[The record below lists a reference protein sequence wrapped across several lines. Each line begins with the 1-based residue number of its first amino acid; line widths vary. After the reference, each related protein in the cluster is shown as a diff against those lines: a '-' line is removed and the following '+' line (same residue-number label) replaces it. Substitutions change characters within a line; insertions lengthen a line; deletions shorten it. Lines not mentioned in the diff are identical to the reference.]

1 MQSSLKDWKDRIHEG
16 KWHKATIFLATTTGT
31 SSFQVASIEPSTHN
45 QGLTLQPSDVVVDN
59 DNSPHTADVRHPKSP
74 DIARLTFS
82 SPWPLILIELLS
94 GEAIGGKTTW
104 IYPFKHLVFY
114 EKQIRKFVE
123 LLNETKVD
131 DVDPRDLP
139 HTLGRIV
146 SEVVRTLGPKREE
159 VEYSDTYVT
168 NILQKRDALK
178 NHHAKVK
185 DSSPVN
191 LEEKLEDGTKSANG
205 SSGNLPAD
213 DPMTEVSERSKPAPK
228 GDSAPE
234 KTPCMCTCL
243 KDARDQ
249 MQLLVNTMDLHLGS
263 LLMLHKAIRE
273 RVISKISFKHLWH
286 LFQSGDVVVTSR
298 QPCQAFRVIHVSG
311 GRPLL
316 TNTDI
321 LRDDKYA
328 EARQTLPRQSQMSP
342 FNIDCVRFD
351 FDGEKFGPVQE
362 TFSILEYEEE
372 RLISKLDIYPID
384 WVEKKEELVETLLDR
399 GRRFTGY
406 HDFRHKRYE
415 GLSLNDPQEE
425 VSIIREL
432 FIMV

>member
-1 MQSSLKDWKDRIHEG
+1 MQLSLKDWKDRRHKF
-16 KWHKATIFLATTTGT
+16 KWDRASIFLATTTGI
-31 SSFQVASIEPSTHN
+31 SSFQLASVDPSTHSKGMILEPN
-45 QGLTLQPSDVVVDN
+45 ERDVKYDK
-59 DNSPHTADVRHPKSP
+59 SGHAADVRRPGSS
-74 DIARLTFS
+74 DIVRLAFS
-82 SPWPLILIELLS
+82 SPWPLIMVALLS
-94 GEAIGGKTTW
+94 GESIVEGKAW
-104 IYPFKHLVFY
+104 VYPFKHIIAY
-114 EKQIRKFVE
+114 EKQIRGFVE
-123 LLNETKVD
+123 LLNKTKVD
-131 DVDPRDLP
+131 DIEPKDLP

-146 SEVVRTLGPKREE
+146 SEVVRTLGPKRED

-185 DSSPVN
+185 NSSPEN
-191 LEEKLEDGTKSANG
+191 LEEKLEDGTKSAND
-205 SSGNLPAD
+205 SSGNFAAD

-228 GDSAPE
+228 GDGAPE
-234 KTPCMCTCL
+234 KIPCMCTCL

-249 MQLLVNTMDLHLGS
+249 MQLLVNTMDSHLGS

-273 RVISKISFKHLWH
+273 RVISKISFEHLWH

-316 TNTDI
+316 INTDI
-321 LRDDKYA
+321 LRDEEYA
-328 EARQTLPRQSQMSP
+328 EARQTLRRQSQMSP
-342 FNIDCVRFD
+342 FKIDCVRFD

-372 RLISKLDIYPID
+372 RSISKLDVYPID

-415 GLSLNDPQEE
+415 GLSLNEPQEE

-432 FIMV
+432 FIMD